1 MNRPRLTLY
10 LKIPFS
16 GNAAPAVRSL
26 FNLILEPGTPATG
39 EAEAGSG
46 GVAGQRL
53 QGEGQVRL

>member
-16 GNAAPAVRSL
+16 AISELSARSP
-26 FNLILEPGTPATG
+26 FNFILEPGPPATG

-46 GVAGQRL
+46 GAAGQRL
-53 QGEGQVRL
+53 HGEGQVRL